1 MTDDS
6 LSPPVPAGEPAAE
19 PPWESAHTQ
28 PDPARGV
35 GAGLREWSNSRRIG
49 GSARQRYAAGLLSA
63 LVPGL
68 GHLLI
73 GRRRAAV
80 LLLAPVLVAL
90 VVIVVIALTE
100 PQAKLLAYFADPDVI
115 GALLVGQVVFLGWR
129 LLAVGTVIVSRAFPR
144 LDARDALP
152 VALLMI
158 FVIVPQAALG
168 AYTSLVRQEEAR
180 IFAPSV
186 TGAFPT
192 FEEPGV
198 PGSGASP
205 SAGASPSP
213 SPTITQRRTTILLLG
228 MDSGPDRNTAST
240 DTMIVASLDPV
251 TETVSMVSVPRDM
264 VDVPLPQGLGV
275 FHPKLN
281 SLVSYVRWHPGAFP
295 GYNGNGQAV
304 LAGALGKMLGVRID
318 YYAQVNLPGFVDLVR
333 SVGGIDVNVDHALC
347 DYRYRE
353 YGYDGFSIG
362 AGRHHLN
369 GNAALAY
376 ARIRHSA
383 GESDF
388 TRAARQQEVLVAI
401 RDRIVRG
408 GFLDD
413 PVGFMRALGDTLET
427 NVPPKI
433 LPDIAPL
440 ATDINW
446 KDVYKTV
453 ITAPLVRP
461 GFDVR
466 GSIQLPNLAGIR
478 ALGGRLFTAAGTAPS
493 RTFAPDPPT
502 RVAAGPAQAAPRCSA
517 PPPAPTPT
525 PRPTP
530 KPSKAPSPSP
540 SPSAEPK
547 PSASP
552 SPS

>member
-6 LSPPVPAGEPAAE
+6 LSPPVPAGEPVAE
-19 PPWESAHTQ
+19 PPAESAQ
-28 PDPARGV
+28 LSD
-35 GAGLREWSNSRRIG
+35 RRPINA
-49 GSARQRYAAGLLSA
+49 SPRQRYVAGLLSS

-73 GRRRAAV
+73 GRPRAAA
-80 LLLAPVLVAL
+80 LLLAPVVVAVAL
-90 VVIVVIALTE
+90 IFVVVLTE
-100 PQAKLLAYFADPDVI
+100 PRTKLLAYFADPDVI
-115 GALLVGQVVFLGWR
+115 AALLVAQIAFLGWR
-129 LLAVGTVIVSRAFPR
+129 LLAVATVVVSRAFPR
-144 LDARDALP
+144 MRARDALP
-152 VALLMI
+152 VALLLI

-180 IFAPSV
+180 IFSPSV
-186 TGAFPT
+186 TAPFPI
-192 FEEPGV
+192 FEEPDA
-198 PGSGASP
+198 PGASVSP
-205 SAGASPSP
+205 SGGASASPSP
-213 SPTITQRRTTILLLG
+213 AITQRRTTIMLLG

-251 TETVSMVSVPRDM
+251 AESVSMVSVPRDM
-264 VDVPLPQGLGV
+264 VDVPLPHGLGV

-281 SLVSYVRWHPGAFP
+281 SLVSYVHWHPAAFP

-318 YYAQVNLPGFVDLVR
+318 YYAQVNLPGFVELVR

-369 GNAALAY
+369 GYAALAY

-433 LPDIAPL
+433 LPDLAPL

-453 ITAPLVRP
+453 IKAPLVRP
-461 GFDVR
+461 GYDAR
-466 GSIQLPNLAGIR
+466 GSIQLPDLAAIR
-478 ALGGRLFTAAGTAPS
+478 ALGARLFTAAGTMPS
-493 RTFAPDPPT
+493 RTFVTDPPT
-502 RVAAGPAQAAPRCSA
+502 RVAAGPPQAAPRCSA

-525 PRPTP
+525 PKPTP
-530 KPSKAPSPSP
+530 KPSRTPSPSP
-540 SPSAEPK
+540 SLSATPK
-547 PSASP
+547 STASP